1 MKISVKLIAI
11 IFAAIAAFASVSCEK
26 SESNIKPEE
35 ILGSFTCDGNT
46 YNIRSVVVYPLD
58 NGQTE
63 IWISETAGYTTV
75 EQIEASVG
83 ELVLIAENSLIGNGK
98 HTYGPEEKIKFIKYD
113 GKTNSGF
120 ATIKC
125 IIDEDNNTID
135 LEFSSAELKSSL
147 NAISGSYKGPY
158 SNYSVPALNNQWAY
172 NRQAK
177 DIVSADYFE
186 MEDDAPSK
194 LVIFDNEG
202 EAIELVIPEEHVN
215 TELIIRSSD
224 TNKPTIKYDN
234 GDIFEIYAGKIKI
247 EVPEK
252 TNDAKKTLNVH
263 LKLTNSAGKT
273 LRADYQGAYRHR
285 FGNKTNRCIYNSGS
299 DGGNV
304 YDGKFL
310 INSIKV
316 SETAD
321 KITFRF
327 TPGEHLDGGQIDHNV
342 PNFTVA
348 KSLINAGEVNTQD
361 ISATWNFKYNMFE
374 LYSYDSTASADRPT
388 AIPGSVINI
397 EKDADGQYT
406 INIELSYLFDK
417 TITQEKRDENGN
429 IIYTQEPVRD
439 TNGDLVLDDN
449 GDPYMNDVPVTEM
462 VKIKMPTS
470 IDLYFKGKATND

>member
-1 MKISVKLIAI
+1 MKISAKLIAI

-215 TELIIRSSD
+215 TELTIRSSD

-234 GDIFEIYAGKIKI
+234 GDIFEIYAGTIKI

-285 FGNKTNRCIYNSGS
+285 FGNKTNRCIYSSGS
-299 DGGNV
+299 EGGNGH
-304 YDGKFL
+304 DGTFL
-310 INSIKV
+310 LSSMKV
-316 SETAD
+316 SESD
-321 KITFRF
+321 KVTFTF
-327 TPGEHLDGGQIDHNV
+327 TPGEHLDGGQIFATY
-342 PNFTVA
+342 PTLTVG
-348 KSLINAGEVNTQD
+348 KSLINAGEVNTQEIFD
-361 ISATWNFKYNMFE
+361 VLSFKYYTFQLGYEYNTE
-374 LYSYDSTASADRPT
+374 
-388 AIPGSVINI
+388 AIPGSVINV
-397 EKDADGQYT
+397 ERSSDGTYT
-406 INIELSYLFDK
+406 VNAELAYVSGTVTKYRDK
-417 TITQEKRDENGN
+417 VDENGN
-429 IIYTQEPVRD
+429 LVYEWVLSDEFDEDGNQIKVERVAQEE
-439 TNGDLVLDDN
+439 
-449 GDPYMNDVPVTEM
+449 YQEDVIT
-462 VKIKMPTS
+462 T
-470 IDLYFKGKATND
+470 IDLYFKGQATND

>member
-1 MKISVKLIAI
+1 MKISAKLTAV

-120 ATIKC
+120 ATLKC
-125 IIDEDNNTID
+125 IFDEDNNTID

-215 TELIIRSSD
+215 TELTIRSTD

-252 TNDAKKTLNVH
+252 TNNAKKTLNVH

-285 FGNKTNRCIYNSGS
+285 FGNKTNRCIYDSGS
-299 DGGNV
+299 GNL
-304 YDGKFL
+304 YDGTLVIGSMKLSQSKTDVIFEF
-310 INSIKV
+310 K
-316 SETAD
+316 
-321 KITFRF
+321 
-327 TPGEHLDGGQIDHNV
+327 PGEQASDVQFD
-342 PNFTVA
+342 PNRLPFLTIS
-348 KSLINAGEVNTQD
+348 KNLFNSLKEEGEINTQD
-361 ISATWNFKYNMFE
+361 ISEPWAFTYHDFN
-374 LYSYDSTASADRPT
+374 LASYDKNAPDRPT
-388 AIPGSVINI
+388 AIPGSVFGIKENT
-397 EKDADGQYT
+397 DGTYSV
-406 INIELSYLFDK
+406 NIELSYVANTVTKYRDK
-417 TITQEKRDENGN
+417 VDENGN
-429 IIYTQEPVRD
+429 LVIEWVDEFDESGEINTVQKVVQEE
-439 TNGDLVLDDN
+439 
-449 GDPYMNDVPVTEM
+449 YQEDVIT
-462 VKIKMPTS
+462 T
-470 IDLYFKGKATND
+470 IDLFYNGPATND

>member
-1 MKISVKLIAI
+1 MKISAKLIAI
-11 IFAAIAAFASVSCEK
+11 IFAAVAAFASVSCEK

-215 TELIIRSSD
+215 TELTIRSSD

-234 GDIFEIYAGKIKI
+234 GDIFEIYAGTIKI

-285 FGNKTNRCIYNSGS
+285 FGNKTNRCIFDSGS
-299 DGGNV
+299 EGYGFN
-304 YDGKFL
+304 GKFL
-310 INSIKV
+310 IDAMKV
-316 SETAD
+316 SKSSNEV
-321 KITFRF
+321 TFTF
-327 TPGEHLDGGQIDHNV
+327 TPGEHTTSGSTDMVLI
-342 PNFTVA
+342 PTLKVA
-348 KSLINAGEVNTQD
+348 SEFVNAGEVEIKST
-361 ISATWNFKYNMFE
+361 AYAWHFFYHNFQV
-374 LYSYDSTASADRPT
+374 YSYDADYEDRTTAN
-388 AIPGSVINI
+388 PGSIMNI
-397 EKDADGQYT
+397 ECDENGMYT
-406 INIELSYLFDK
+406 VNLEVSYMIQKIVTTDK
-417 TITQEKRDENGN
+417 VDENGN
-429 IIYTQEPVRD
+429 IVYEYVQKKDE
-439 TNGDLVLDDN
+439 NGTPLFDEDDN
-449 GDPYMNDVPVTEM
+449 PIMEQVPVE
-462 VKIKMPTS
+462 IQTS
-470 IDLYFKGKATND
+470 IDVPASIDLFFKEQAN